1 MNPIIATVLLTVIA
15 GPFLLSLFEWTFH
28 RYVMHR
34 DLSWFGYPYERHA
47 MIHHHIFRSDDSY
60 HLQKESDKWTIP
72 MAWWN
77 IFPLFVIVMSP
88 VALTALL
95 MWILGVE
102 ESVCW
107 TLLATSSLVSIAY
120 YGMYEYVHWCMHL
133 PRERRIEMSALFR
146 RLNGHHILHHRYMV
160 KHNFNVV
167 FPFADWLFGTL
178 LIRSQ
183 KPFTQVKGPS
193 VPDLQPAQ

>member
-1 MNPIIATVLLTVIA
+1 MIAVLITIFLTFVVSLL
-15 GPFLLSLFEWTFH
+15 LLSIFEWSFH
-28 RYVMHR
+28 RYIMHR

-47 MIHHHIFRSDDSY
+47 RIHHHIFRADDSY

-77 IFPLFVIVMSP
+77 IFPLFVIVMTP
-88 VALTALL
+88 VAFVAFLL
-95 MWILGVE
+95 WLLGVPQN
-102 ESVCW
+102 VYL
-107 TLLATSSLVSIAY
+107 TLLATSALATSAY
-120 YGMYEYVHWCMHL
+120 YGMYEYIHWCMHL
-133 PRERRIEMSALFR
+133 PRERRLEMSSLFR

-178 LIRSQ
+178 IYRA
-183 KPFTQVKGPS
+183 KTRFNQVTGPS
-193 VPDLQPAQ
+193 VPDLQPIS